1 MFLVVDIQNDFCP
14 GGSLAVPRG
23 DEVVPLINALA
34 AKFAHVVL
42 TQDWHPHGH
51 LSFASSHAGKQPFQT
66 IDVAYGTQVLWPDH
80 CVQGTVGAAFRGD
93 LNVPHAELVLRKG
106 YHRDIDSY
114 SAFYENDRKTATG
127 LTGYLRERGLTRIFL
142 AGLAFDFCVR
152 YSGED
157 ARREGFE
164 AVVFEDACR
173 SIDVDGSAAV
183 TREKFRSLNIRCVSA
198 DAISGNRLMCQSSFD
213 TEVSMKAQLRITKN
227 GAELYSGVHNIKDS
241 ESFGSACADAWQ
253 QLQRAQV
260 NRETS
265 IGAVLEH
272 VNDSVVDQLDGA
284 SISVT
289 KMNKRHSNCRGIAPP
304 LMAVLYPERRPPSHP
319 LMQTSGRRR
328 ATRRASPACS
338 AAATTAPTSL

>member
-1 MFLVVDIQNDFCP
+1 LTEKFAAGERDVFLVVDIQNDFCP

-23 DEVVPLINALA
+23 DEVVPTINALA

-42 TQDWHPHGH
+42 TQDWHPRGH

-66 IDVAYGTQVLWPDH
+66 IDVAYGTQILWPDH

-93 LNVPHAELVLRKG
+93 LNIPHAELVLRKG

-127 LTGYLRERGLTRIFL
+127 LAGYLRERGLTRVFL

-198 DAISGNRLMCQSSFD
+198 DAISGNRLM
-213 TEVSMKAQLRITKN
+213 R
-227 GAELYSGVHNIKDS
+227 
-241 ESFGSACADAWQ
+241 
-253 QLQRAQV
+253 
-260 NRETS
+260 
-265 IGAVLEH
+265 
-272 VNDSVVDQLDGA
+272 
-284 SISVT
+284 
-289 KMNKRHSNCRGIAPP
+289 
-304 LMAVLYPERRPPSHP
+304 
-319 LMQTSGRRR
+319 
-328 ATRRASPACS
+328 
-338 AAATTAPTSL
+338 